1 MISNNDMHT
10 VYTAYTT
17 PYVRFAI
24 VYMWTETSV
33 LINI

>member
-1 MISNNDMHT
+1 MSSNNVMYIA
-10 VYTAYTT
+10 YTAYTT